1 MLFIKEQ
8 VYFQISSGS
17 RKARGERH
25 AAAAPNFT
33 SKLIFSLTNLKNNCL
48 TPPFMLKA
56 ELHTHINIDPLD
68 YKFVDYSAIQLI
80 DRAAELNFD
89 VLAITCHNYVYDDPA
104 AKAYAQQKNMLLL
117 FGAEKDVNGKH
128 TLLYNIP
135 NEVAQ
140 TINTLEDLHRARKEH
155 PEMLVIAAHPFHYY
169 SSCHK
174 KNIIKHPDLFDA
186 WEYSFFYA
194 GFFNPNLK
202 TMRLAKTHNKPLV
215 GNSDVHKLKDIGRTY
230 TLIDAVPEEEEVFKA
245 IKEGRT
251 KIITAPVPVPE
262 LIRITF
268 LAFCVGLRKKWKRR
282 REHPSP

>member
-1 MLFIKEQ
+1 
-8 VYFQISSGS
+8 
-17 RKARGERH
+17 
-25 AAAAPNFT
+25 
-33 SKLIFSLTNLKNNCL
+33 
-48 TPPFMLKA
+48 MLKA
-56 ELHTHINIDPLD
+56 ELHTHINIDPID
-68 YKFVDYSAIQLI
+68 HKFIDYSAFQLI

-89 VLAITCHNYVYDDPA
+89 VLAITCHNYVYNDPT
-104 AKAYAQQKNMLLL
+104 AKEYAQQKNILLL

-128 TLLYNIP
+128 TLLYNIS

-140 TINTLEDLHRARKEH
+140 TISTYDDLHRARKEH
-155 PEMLVIAAHPFHYY
+155 PEMLVIAAHPFHYR
-169 SSCHK
+169 STCHK
-174 KNIIKHPDLFDA
+174 KNIIKNLNLFDA

-194 GFFNPNLK
+194 SFFNPNK
-202 TMRLAKTHNKPLV
+202 RTVRLAKAHSKPMI

-230 TLIDAVPEEEEVFKA
+230 TLIDAVPKEEDVFKA

-268 LAFCVGLRKKWKRR
+268 RAFFVGLRKKWKRR